1 MGVAV
6 NGELSI
12 TGVKACLEEDAVK
25 DNPSGSETNT
35 AGSKIRVQGR
45 MIDYWAKGINTWDPE
60 SLSSNILKSVP
71 VSSEE
76 EVSTVISDIDTLK
89 LVDDIDQ

>member
-45 MIDYWAKGINTWDPE
+45 MTDYWAKGINTWDPE
-60 SLSSNILKSVP
+60 SVSHFTLKSKP
-71 VSSEE
+71 ASPEE
-76 EVSTVISDIDTLK
+76 ELSTVAHDIDSLK
-89 LVDDIDQ
+89 LVDEIVD